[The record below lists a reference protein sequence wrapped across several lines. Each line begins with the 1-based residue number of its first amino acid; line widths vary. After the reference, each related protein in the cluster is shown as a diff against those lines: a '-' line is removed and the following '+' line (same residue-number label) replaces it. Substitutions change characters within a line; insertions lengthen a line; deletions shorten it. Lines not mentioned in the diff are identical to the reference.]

1 MDRYQWGH
9 ASYKEGEGRYALT
22 LDHWSDRG
30 YSKLEVQLWDDVDGP
45 TCIWRGSVRELGEI
59 VVQWVGRQK
68 LSEAQNARLINPSD
82 LPDLLHSYAESLVDH
97 DSGTIHP
104 SSVLTAYE
112 FLESEGWIEG
122 GRWTEI
128 CDRCAPIHCPG
139 SENCSVA
146 LDYERAKGGRRGG

>member
-1 MDRYQWGH
+1 MEEQDYQANVKAGMEILTEDTWRSRTKLAFRCGI
-9 ASYKEGEGRYALT
+9 AEGVAQTLLSYAK
-22 LDHWSDRG
+22 H
-30 YSKLEVQLWDDVDGP
+30 LEA
-45 TCIWRGSVRELGEI
+45 ELERRTI
-59 VVQWVGRQK
+59 PNR
-68 LSEAQNARLINPSD
+68 D

-146 LDYERAKGGRRGG
+146 LDYERAKGGRHGG